1 MTLPPE
7 VLFHRYF
14 QELGPWE
21 RRKYHGKH
29 DLRGLEPL
37 EQLLIGIQDALN
49 EGLNEEHRDP
59 QHSDCRPFHFDYIDS
74 TVQNARAFRY
84 GSYFFIG
91 ITIPLVHALWSS
103 CHLLSRSDLIAS
115 ALGVRLKGEERDG
128 LRTVS
133 FRTTLSFL
141 ALHEWTH
148 HAHGHLDVHGSEPT
162 SLDELLHRDQPG
174 GLEQQALEVDADG
187 YAVFL
192 VLNNLI
198 AGSAR
203 LSAVTFLNFDAE
215 SESVQDE
222 VLLSCFVVA
231 VGACLYAL
239 PPATVDSAEIYARA
253 HPPQAERMNRL
264 MQQAMRWCQQVPP
277 DLVAW
282 MTPPRFQELMT
293 SSAETILGDGG
304 MSWAAQTAF
313 LTSTAGREY
322 NQMLDSVCQ
331 AYVRSLSA
339 DAKAPAMTRAGPE

>member
-133 FRTTLSFL
+133 FRTTLSFWRCTSGPTML
-141 ALHEWTH
+141 TGTWTYT
-148 HAHGHLDVHGSEPT
+148 ARNRRRST
-162 SLDELLHRDQPG
+162 SFCTAISPAPG
-174 GLEQQALEVDADG
+174 TTG
-187 YAVFL
+187 F
-192 VLNNLI
+192 
-198 AGSAR
+198 
-203 LSAVTFLNFDAE
+203 
-215 SESVQDE
+215 
-222 VLLSCFVVA
+222 
-231 VGACLYAL
+231 
-239 PPATVDSAEIYARA
+239 
-253 HPPQAERMNRL
+253 
-264 MQQAMRWCQQVPP
+264 
-277 DLVAW
+277 
-282 MTPPRFQELMT
+282 
-293 SSAETILGDGG
+293 GG
-304 MSWAAQTAF
+304 
-313 LTSTAGREY
+313 
-322 NQMLDSVCQ
+322 
-331 AYVRSLSA
+331 
-339 DAKAPAMTRAGPE
+339 